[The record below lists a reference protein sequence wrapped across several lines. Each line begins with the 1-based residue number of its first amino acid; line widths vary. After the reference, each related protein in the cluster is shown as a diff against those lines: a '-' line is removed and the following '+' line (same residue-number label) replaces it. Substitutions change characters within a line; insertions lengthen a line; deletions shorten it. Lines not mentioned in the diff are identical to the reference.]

1 MQDAINM
8 PSSFIT
14 LLFEFHMKAS
24 HLVTLSYF
32 MNKMK
37 LSNRCF
43 KANLDGHVIM
53 RFESPV
59 DLTWLI
65 MIGIANFANFSNS
78 PKLKLVKN
86 LNKLSVAH
94 MVTRMFHALTS
105 RLIDCPFFSSNST
118 NVKYS
123 QVLTQVI
130 ATCIA
135 IWSSIAISL
144 AIVYHHWKSLSQDVV
159 KWTP

>member
-1 MQDAINM
+1 
-8 PSSFIT
+8 
-14 LLFEFHMKAS
+14 
-24 HLVTLSYF
+24 
-32 MNKMK
+32 
-37 LSNRCF
+37 
-43 KANLDGHVIM
+43 
-53 RFESPV
+53 
-59 DLTWLI
+59 
-65 MIGIANFANFSNS
+65 
-78 PKLKLVKN
+78 
-86 LNKLSVAH
+86 
-94 MVTRMFHALTS
+94 
-105 RLIDCPFFSSNST
+105 LIDCPFFSSNST